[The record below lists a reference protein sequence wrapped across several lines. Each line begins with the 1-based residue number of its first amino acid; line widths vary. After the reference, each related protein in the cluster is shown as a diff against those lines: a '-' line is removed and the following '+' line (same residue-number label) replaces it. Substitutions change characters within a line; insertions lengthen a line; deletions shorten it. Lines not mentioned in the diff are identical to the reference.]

1 MRSFMISMLFVFIS
15 ACANQPTQEAV
26 SQQRWVGQNADTLV
40 SRLGPPT
47 STFTTGEGDRVFQY
61 SVSTRAISDRDAE
74 LLPLSTYLK
83 TGPALGTI
91 VQAQRIHSEPFGS
104 STPPCE
110 IRFTVDKTNTII
122 SATSRGSDCAD
133 APSPRL

>member
-1 MRSFMISMLFVFIS
+1 MRTLMIAALLMVA
-15 ACANQPTQEAV
+15 ACANRPTQENAQV
-26 SQQRWVGQNADTLV
+26 QQWVGQNADTLV
-40 SRLGPPT
+40 MKLGAPT
-47 STFTTGEGDRVFQY
+47 KTFALSDGKRVFQY
-61 SVSTRAISDRDAE
+61 REPASAISDRDAG
-74 LLPLSTYLK
+74 LVPLSTYIK

-122 SATSRGSDCAD
+122 SATSRGSDCTR
-133 APSPRL
+133 PR